1 MFWRVLESLSQLDRE
16 KLLLFVT
23 ACSRPPLLG
32 FRELH
37 PQMRIVKMPESDQ
50 LPMAQ
55 TCSNILPERDRPYPL
70 GFDLALSIVRNCK
83 IELLFETDVHSHCVS
98 TGMQMYLLS

>member
-55 TCSNILPERDRPYPL
+55 TCSNILKLPDYNDEKKL
-70 GFDLALSIVRNCK
+70 KEKLLLAIENNTGFGLA
-83 IELLFETDVHSHCVS
+83 
-98 TGMQMYLLS
+98 